1 MLRCSIDS
9 FNHLREYIIMQKEV
23 WENWNGFWQQSL
35 ENMKK
40 IGEANLKLSEKL
52 WQEQIAM
59 ADAMFENVQQSTEE
73 LSKVK
78 DVQQAAALQAE
89 LAQEYGKQVVESCR
103 SCADV
108 LAEAGKTYNQIFEKG
123 VWTGDVAGK
132 AAGKRKAA

>member
-1 MLRCSIDS
+1 
-9 FNHLREYIIMQKEV
+9 MQKEV

-52 WQEQIAM
+52 WQEQIAL
-59 ADAMFENVQQSTEE
+59 ADAMFENVQQSAED
-73 LSKVK
+73 LAKVK
-78 DVQQAAALQAE
+78 DVQQGAALQAE
-89 LAQEYGKQVVESCR
+89 LAQEYGKQIAESCK

-123 VWTGDVAGK
+123 VWAACDGKTSSKKK
-132 AAGKRKAA
+132 AA